1 MTGNQNTLKALIVDD
16 ERPARQKLRRML
28 SGDPDIAAIYEAADG
43 AAAIEIIRA
52 EAPDIVFLDVQMPG
66 VDGFGVLEALE
77 PDALPHVIFVTAFDS
92 YATKAFD
99 VHAVDYVLKPF
110 DAQRFAVAF
119 ARAKHSIATG
129 RVREERDSLRR
140 MLDAADAARPRRPER
155 ILVES
160 DERVLVIAVA
170 KIERITSSRN
180 YVRLKVGNDVHRVRA
195 TLAQMEH
202 RLDPS
207 QFVRISRSEIVNL
220 ALIAELR
227 PWSHGDY
234 VVVMS
239 DGSQTRLSRRYR
251 AELDRFR
258 SV

>member
-1 MTGNQNTLKALIVDD
+1 MTGDQNALKALIVDD
-16 ERPARQKLRRML
+16 ERPARQKLRRLL
-28 SGDPDIAAIYEAADG
+28 STDAEIAAIYEAGDG

-66 VDGFGVLEALE
+66 VDGFGVIEALE
-77 PDALPHVIFVTAFDS
+77 SDALPHVIFVTAFDS

-110 DAQRFAVAF
+110 EAQRFTVALE
-119 ARAKHSIATG
+119 RAKQSVASG
-129 RVREERDSLRR
+129 RFREERDRLQR

-160 DERVLVIAVA
+160 DERVLVIVVD
-170 KIERITSSRN
+170 KIERVTSSRN
-180 YVRLKVGNDVHRVRA
+180 YVRLKVGGDVHRVRA
-195 TLAQMEH
+195 TLAQFER

-207 QFVRISRSEIVNL
+207 KFVRISRSEIVNL
-220 ALIAELR
+220 DLIAELR

-234 VVVMS
+234 VVVMR

-251 AELDRFR
+251 AELDRFGAL
-258 SV
+258 